1 MVQVAFETCLYD
13 SFQKEGLIMKKI
25 FPIILM
31 AASIALVSCGPGEK
45 DKGETVATVNGSP
58 IALKEFQKEV
68 SIAAKRDP
76 NLKLTPEALEHQL
89 HTVIDKKLMIQEALK
104 KGLSQDEKFLDTI
117 KEFWEQTLIREL
129 VNSKSKEWSER
140 LFVTDEEVQAHYKRI
155 GTRLT
160 LRLVDAEDKEKAEE
174 AKVAL
179 AKGSFDRAEAVGPL
193 LIEDVRLANPLYAAF
208 DLSEGETAVFP
219 GRDDFLVVRVIKKE
233 QMPVPP
239 LATVYADIKES
250 LLEQKK
256 EKALEDWLEELKA
269 SAEIEITKENLK
281 KVK

>member
-1 MVQVAFETCLYD
+1 M
-13 SFQKEGLIMKKI
+13 MKKI
-25 FPIILM
+25 FPIILT
-31 AASIALVSCGPGEK
+31 ALSITFVACGTGQK
-45 DKGETVATVNGSP
+45 DKGETVATVNGTP

-76 NLKLTPEALEHQL
+76 NLKLTEEALEHQL

-129 VNSKSKEWSER
+129 VNSKSKEWSEG
-140 LFVTDEEVQAHYKRI
+140 LFVTDDEVHAHYKRI

-160 LRLVDAEDKEKAEE
+160 LRLVDAENKEKAEE

-193 LIEDVRLANPLYAAF
+193 LIEDVRLADALYAAF
-208 DLSEGETAVFP
+208 DLSEGETAVLK
-219 GRDDFLVVRVIKKE
+219 GRDDFLAVRVIKKE
-233 QMPVPP
+233 RIPAP
-239 LATVYADIKES
+239 LLTAIYADIKES

-256 EKALEDWLEELKA
+256 EKALEDWLEELKK
-269 SAEIEITKENLK
+269 SAKIEIRKETLK

>member
-1 MVQVAFETCLYD
+1 M
-13 SFQKEGLIMKKI
+13 MKKI

-45 DKGETVATVNGSP
+45 DKGEAVATVNGSP
-58 IALKEFQKEV
+58 VALKEFQKEV

-76 NLKLTPEALEHQL
+76 ALKLTEEALEHQL
-89 HTVIDKKLMIQEALK
+89 HTVIDRKLMVQEAVK

-140 LFVTDEEVQAHYKRI
+140 LFVTDEEVQAHHKRI
-155 GTRLT
+155 GTRLS
-160 LRLVDAEDKEKAEE
+160 LRLLDVESKEKAEE
-174 AKVAL
+174 ARATL
-179 AKGSFDRAEAVGPL
+179 ASGSFERAEVVGPL

-208 DLSEGETAVFP
+208 DLSEGETAIIK
-219 GRDDFLVVRVIKKE
+219 GRDDFLAVRVVKKE
-233 QMPVPP
+233 QIPAPV
-239 LATVYADIKES
+239 LGTIYGEIKES

-256 EKALEDWLEELKA
+256 EKALEDWLEELKGTA
-269 SAEIEITKENLK
+269 KIEINKETLK